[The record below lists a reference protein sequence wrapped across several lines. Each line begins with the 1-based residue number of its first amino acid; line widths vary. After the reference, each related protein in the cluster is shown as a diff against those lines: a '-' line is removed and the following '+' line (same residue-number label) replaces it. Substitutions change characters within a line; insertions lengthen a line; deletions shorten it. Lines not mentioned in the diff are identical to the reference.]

1 MANKSTCVP
10 SVQDEIC
17 DWIASGKS
25 LRSYCAQSNK
35 TPFTTVLG
43 WLRDENNEEFRTKY
57 ARAREIQAEV
67 LADELKD
74 IADQDKPDQLVLA
87 HDKMKIETRQW
98 IASKLLPKK
107 YGNKMEFEDVG
118 KQQRKLVI
126 ITSDKD
132 IE

>member
-1 MANKSTCVP
+1 MDWLNDIANE
-10 SVQDEIC
+10 D
-17 DWIASGKS
+17 
-25 LRSYCAQSNK
+25 
-35 TPFTTVLG
+35 
-43 WLRDENNEEFRTKY
+43 FRIKY
-57 ARAREIQAEV
+57 ARARETQAEV
-67 LADELKD
+67 LADELME
-74 IADQDKPDQLVLA
+74 IADEDKIDALKLQ

-107 YGNKMEFEDVG
+107 YGNRMEFEDVG

>member
-1 MANKSTCVP
+1 MGNKSTCIP

-17 DWIASGKS
+17 EWIASGKS
-25 LRSYCAQSNK
+25 LRAYCRIDGKPSLS
-35 TPFTTVLG
+35 TVMD
-43 WLRDENNEEFRTKY
+43 WLNDEANEDFRIKY
-57 ARAREIQAEV
+57 ARARETQAEV
-67 LADELKD
+67 LADELME
-74 IADQDKPDQLVLA
+74 IADEDKGDALKLQ

-98 IASKLLPKK
+98 IAAKLLPKK
-107 YGNKMEFEDVG
+107 YGNKIEYEDTT

>member
-1 MANKSTCVP
+1 MANKTTYKTEIAN
-10 SVQDEIC
+10 EIC
-17 DWIASGKS
+17 EWLMSGKS
-25 LRSYCAQSNK
+25 LRSYCDQPGK

-43 WLRDENNEEFRTKY
+43 WLRDDGNEEFRTKY
-57 ARAREIQAEV
+57 AHAREMQAEV

-74 IADQDKPDQLVLA
+74 IADQNKPDQLVLA

-107 YGNKMEFEDVG
+107 YGNKLEFEDVS
-118 KQQRKLVI
+118 KNQRKLVI
-126 ITSDKD
+126 VTTDKD